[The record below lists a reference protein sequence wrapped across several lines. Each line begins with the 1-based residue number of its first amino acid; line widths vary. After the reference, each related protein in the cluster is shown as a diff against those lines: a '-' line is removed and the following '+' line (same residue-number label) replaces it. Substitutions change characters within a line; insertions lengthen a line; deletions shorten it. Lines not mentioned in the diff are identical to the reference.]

1 MMKNNVNANNNQR
14 RRRLRRNKI
23 IRRRMRGNRRRL
35 LRNRVVTNRMNY
47 INRRNLNN
55 NKNNIN
61 NKLKNNINNNINNKL
76 IKTNSKIDKLSD
88 DLSKLSL
95 SLFPKT
101 TNIYRKLK
109 EPRIDKYIT
118 PMEMGLSHRFTS
130 LFKTGNRIR
139 YVSLYNR
146 FEIDNSML
154 PGFVAKYMWFPYSV
168 NFQSYPDLSI
178 TVSDAQEGSRPP
190 DMISPLMRITTNSLT
205 RTIEGMTVY
214 NCASCGLVG
223 NYRLVGATLKITN
236 LSPFN
241 TKAGSYIIYK
251 LNENT
256 AYPPFYAKALVP
268 AKPNSPKYTEIIGTL
283 ANLNH
288 DQVMLKQSF
297 SASDVGYINE
307 YNIYEGN
314 NIFQTPNEYIGAD
327 YTNGDEPVAT
337 WSGNPQGNNI
347 KYEID
352 ISPTTTLQSYLIE
365 TWQILE
371 IVPDPSLNL
380 DNTTDFQTHIF
391 NEDVLDEI
399 RRKMPIVKG

>member
-1 MMKNNVNANNNQR
+1 MKNNVNPSNNQR
-14 RRRLRRNKI
+14 RRRMRRNRI
-23 IRRRMRGNRRRL
+23 VRRRMRGNRRRL
-35 LRNRVVTNRMNY
+35 IRNRVINNRLNY
-47 INRRNLNN
+47 INRKINN
-55 NKNNIN
+55 NKNNIS
-61 NKLKNNINNNINNKL
+61 NKNKNNINNNINNK
-76 IKTNSKIDKLSD
+76 INKTNNKIDKLSD

-109 EPRIDKYIT
+109 EPRIDKYVT

-139 YVSLYNR
+139 YMSLYNR
-146 FEIDNSML
+146 FEIDNSVI
-154 PGFVAKYMWFPYSV
+154 PSFVAKYLWFPYSV

-178 TVSDAQEGSRPP
+178 KVSDGQEGSTSPNI
-190 DMISPLMRITTNSLT
+190 ISPLIRITTNTST
-205 RTIEGMTVY
+205 RSVEGMSVY
-214 NCASCGLVG
+214 NCSACGLVG

-256 AYPPFYAKALVP
+256 AYPAFYANTLVP
-268 AKPNSPKYTEIIGTL
+268 AKPNSPNYTNVVGTL

-297 SASDVGYINE
+297 SASDIGYIHE

-327 YTNGDEPVAT
+327 YLDGDEPVAK
-337 WSGNPQGNNI
+337 WLGNPQGNNI

-352 ISPTTTLQSYLIE
+352 IPTTTTLQSYLVE

-371 IVPDPSLNL
+371 IVPNPSLNL

>member
-1 MMKNNVNANNNQR
+1 MKSNINSNNAQR
-14 RRRLRRNKI
+14 RRRLRRNRV
-23 IRRRMRGNRRRL
+23 IRRRMRGNRRRVM
-35 LRNRVVTNRMNY
+35 RNRVVTNRLNY
-47 INRRNLNN
+47 MSRKTNSIKNNVN
-55 NKNNIN
+55 NKNKIN
-61 NKLKNNINNNINNKL
+61 VNNNINNK
-76 IKTNSKIDKLSD
+76 INKTNTKIDKLAD

-109 EPRIDKYIT
+109 EPRVDKYIT
-118 PMEMGLSHRFTS
+118 PMDMGLSHRFTS
-130 LFKTGNRIR
+130 LFRTGNRIR

-146 FEIDNSML
+146 FEVDNSTI
-154 PGFVAKYMWFPYSV
+154 PGFIAKYLWFPYSV

-178 TVSDAQEGSRPP
+178 TVSDLQEGSRPP
-190 DMISPLMRITTNSLT
+190 NIIAPLIRVTTNNVGPQ
-205 RTIEGMTVY
+205 IEGMTVY

-236 LSPFN
+236 LSAFN
-241 TKAGSYIIYK
+241 IKAGSYIIYK

-256 AYPPFYAKALVP
+256 AYPPFYAQALVP
-268 AKPNSPKYTEIIGTL
+268 AKPNSPKYTEIVGTL

-297 SASDVGYINE
+297 SASDVGYIHE

-327 YTNGDEPVAT
+327 YTSGEEPVAT

-352 ISPTTTLQSYLIE
+352 IPTTTTLQSYLIE

-371 IVPDPSLNL
+371 IVPNPSLNL
-380 DNTTDFQTHIF
+380 DNTTDFQTHVF